1 MRRACLVVLTLP
13 IVLALAACGG
23 GDDSGDG
30 YDDEGNYDCSMEDR
44 ADVFAVGLARPGE
57 KGTVTVT
64 LMASTPAPPS
74 RGDNTWSIGLTDGA
88 GAPIT
93 GAAVTVTPFM
103 PDHRHGTGIKAKIT
117 EQGAGL
123 YQATPVNLWMPGLW
137 EITVAA
143 TPAGGAEDRAVFRF
157 CIAS

>member
-1 MRRACLVVLTLP
+1 MRRACLVALIPSV
-13 IVLALAACGG
+13 LAACGG
-23 GDDSGDG
+23 GDDDG
-30 YDDEGNYDCSMEDR
+30 YADDGSYDCATEDR

-57 KGTVTVT
+57 KGTLTVR

-74 RGDNTWSIGLTDGA
+74 RGDNTWSIELVDAA
-88 GAPIT
+88 GAPVT
-93 GAAVTVTPFM
+93 GAAVEVVPFM

-123 YQATPVNLWMPGLW
+123 YQAAPVNLWMPGLW
-137 EITVAA
+137 EITVEA